1 MKKIIILAWR
11 NLWRNKR
18 RTLITAASIF
28 FAIFFAILMRSFQL
42 GTYGYMIEQSIES
55 YTGYLQLQNPDY
67 YDDPSIDN
75 SFGYNQQL
83 IEKIRS
89 HQNVKSIAPRIESF
103 ALASNGIQSK
113 GVLVSGID
121 PDAEKEISNP
131 IHRLIRYQFTEA
143 AIDKMKQNG
152 NLPPDLMAKIE
163 SCKNNTY
170 SSEAKI
176 ELELELDDE
185 STNKYLPIIT
195 HYSHFNSQYLT
206 SSDNGVLVSD
216 RLSRYLKVT
225 IGDTIV
231 LMSQGYHGLSA
242 AGIYPVRGIIK
253 MASPDLDNKLIYMS
267 LPEISEFLGLDQQVT
282 SMVINLNNNDEMMQT
297 QTELQTLISND
308 HQYAVKNWEELIPT
322 LKQQIEGDSIGGQL
336 FIFILY
342 VIVFFGI
349 FGTVL
354 MMIAERKREF
364 GVMIAIGM
372 KRKKLSQIVSLELI
386 FMGILGI
393 ISGMIAI
400 APILLFG
407 HYYPI
412 RLTGEV
418 AKMYEDMGFDALMP
432 MALFDSYFFSQ
443 GVIILVMILI
453 VCIVPLRSIK
463 RLKVIDALH
472 G

>member
-1 MKKIIILAWR
+1 MKEIIKIAWR

-28 FAIFFAILMRSFQL
+28 FAIFFSIFLRSFQL
-42 GTYGYMIEQSIES
+42 GSYGYMIELSIES

-75 SFGYNQQL
+75 SFSYNQQL
-83 IEKIRS
+83 IEKLKS
-89 HQNVKSIAPRIESF
+89 HSNVKSIAPRIESF

-121 PDAEKEISNP
+121 PDAEKEVSNP

-143 AIDKMKQNG
+143 AIDKMKHIG
-152 NLPPDLMAKIE
+152 NLPPELMEKIE
-163 SCKNNTY
+163 QCKNHTY

-176 ELELELDDE
+176 ELELEMDDE
-185 STNKYLPIIT
+185 HINKYLPIIT
-195 HYSHFNSQYLT
+195 QCSRFDSQYLT
-206 SSDNGVLVSD
+206 SSDKGVLVSD

-225 IGDTIV
+225 VGDTIV
-231 LMSQGYHGLSA
+231 LMSQGYQGVSA

-267 LPEISEFLGLDQQVT
+267 LPEISTFLDLNQQVT
-282 SMVINLNNNDEMMQT
+282 SMVINLNNNDEMKQT
-297 QTELQTLISND
+297 QTELQTLINND
-308 HQYAVKNWEELIPT
+308 SEYAVKNWEELIPT
-322 LKQQIEGDSIGGQL
+322 LKQQIEGDSVGGQL

-372 KRKKLSQIVSLELI
+372 KRRKLSQIVSIELL
-386 FMGILGI
+386 FMGIIGI
-393 ISGMIAI
+393 VSGMIAI
-400 APILLFG
+400 SPILLYG
-407 HYYPI
+407 YYFPL
-412 RLTGEV
+412 RLTGDV

-432 MALFDSYFFSQ
+432 LALFDSYFFIQ
-443 GVIILVMILI
+443 GVIIIFMILI

-463 RLKVIDALH
+463 RLKVIEALH